1 MGLLIIF
8 TLVIFIPLVIMNIK
22 THDQSFNSYF
32 WAFVLSLLFGSL
44 FMMFGSLLYNATVF
58 AEYAPKSVERIEPM
72 LLDDEYY
79 VIAQQDGHDYRL
91 TFIDKKA
98 HESQSFLSENFS
110 QVEAPEDEAYI
121 EIQNMRYASD
131 VARFMFMYVG
141 PEQQVVF
148 HGPASMIDFNI

>member
-1 MGLLIIF
+1 MGLAIIF
-8 TLVIFIPLVIMNIK
+8 TLALFIPLVIMGIK
-22 THDQSFNSYF
+22 MHDKSFGSYF
-32 WAFVLSLLFGSL
+32 CAFLFSFLFGLLFTML
-44 FMMFGSLLYNATVF
+44 GSLLYDATVF
-58 AEYAPKSVERIEPM
+58 AEYTPKSVERIEPM
-72 LLDDEYY
+72 LLDDKYY
-79 VIAQQDGHDYRL
+79 VIAQQDGHNYKL

-98 HESQSFLSENFS
+98 HKSQSFLSENFS

-131 VARFMFMYVG
+131 VARFMFIYVG

>member
-8 TLVIFIPLVIMNIK
+8 TLAIFIPLMIMGIK
-22 THDQSFNSYF
+22 SGDRSFGGYF
-32 WAFVLSLLFGSL
+32 CAFLFSLLFG
-44 FMMFGSLLYNATVF
+44 MFFTMVGSLIYDATVF
-58 AEYAPKSVERIEPM
+58 AEYTPKSVERIEPM

-79 VIAQQDGHDYRL
+79 VIAQQDGHDYKL

-110 QVEAPEDEAYI
+110 QIGAPEDEAYI

-131 VARFMFMYVG
+131 VARFMFVYVG
-141 PEQQVVF
+141 PGQQVVF